1 VSFSAV
7 TLEAELFSDRRLDL
21 LSRSLG
27 CSPDEALGRLA
38 RLWSCA
44 YARGAATL
52 PVLTVEAVLGDRG
65 HRALVAAELGEM
77 AGEDVELRGVARRLA
92 RREARLASVSTAGSA
107 RAKSAI
113 RDARG
118 RLVARDSVQRDAGGS
133 VVPIQRDAG
142 RIQRDAGKSPASHQ
156 RDAGVIQRDAGENP
170 ASHQRH
176 AGDQKSAGEPST
188 SVTLE
193 KVQRPT
199 SVTLVNIF
207 EQREREEEEIYLSA
221 GNSAQSAPA
230 GDLHPPSQPLP
241 SQETGRRRA
250 GRPRSGKAPLAPG
263 WMPEVAPA
271 TPWERDQLA
280 RFRDH
285 FVANGKAMASWDA
298 AWRNWLRRAP
308 EFAPASSRPA
318 SSPVRRLA
326 PDTRT
331 DAEIEADTHYPPDLI
346 DFVRKARGVT
356 P

>member
-1 VSFSAV
+1 MSFSAV

-65 HRALVAAELGEM
+65 HRALVAAELGQM

-92 RREARLASVSTAGSA
+92 RRKAVIAKVAAAGSA
-107 RAKSAI
+107 RAKTAA

-118 RLVARDSVQRDAGGS
+118 RLISRATIQHDAGET
-133 VVPIQRDAG
+133 PACHQHDAG
-142 RIQRDAGKSPASHQ
+142 RIQH
-156 RDAGVIQRDAGENP
+156 DAGETP
-170 ASHQRH
+170 ACHQH
-176 AGDQKSAGEPST
+176 DAGDPSHGINGAT
-188 SVTLE
+188 SMMLV
-193 KVQRPT
+193 KHQHAT
-199 SVTLVNIF
+199 SIMLDDFSV
-207 EQREREEEEIYLSA
+207 QRERDKKKIYLSA
-221 GNSAQSAPA
+221 GNSAQSAQA
-230 GDLHPPSQPLP
+230 GDHRPPSQPLQ

-285 FVANGKAMASWDA
+285 FFASGKAMASWDA